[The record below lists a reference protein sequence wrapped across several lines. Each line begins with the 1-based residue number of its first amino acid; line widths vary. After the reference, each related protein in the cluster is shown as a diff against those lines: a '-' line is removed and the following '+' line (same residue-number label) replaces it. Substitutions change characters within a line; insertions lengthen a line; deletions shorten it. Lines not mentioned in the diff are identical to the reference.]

1 MMRALILASMSALVL
16 SGLPPAPLPPA
27 AAAAGQPSERAASL
41 GDPDRICAPFLENF
55 RGDYDDARGG
65 YGRSRIGSVRNQPMA
80 TPPPPP
86 PSPPPPPVLRTEE
99 QSVAV
104 TGQRVAQP
112 NVTSPSPVT
121 VVPSQDVRLSG
132 RQGPQ
137 SYPQPMPGV
146 DANRERYAG
155 EEVALVQAVADAPVS
170 TFGIDVDTGSYANVR
185 RLLNEGQLPPQAA
198 VRTEE
203 MLNYFRYD
211 YPRPADRS
219 RPFSI
224 TTDMT
229 TTPWNANSRLL
240 RVGLRG
246 YDLPRQ
252 GRPAANLVFLVDV
265 SGSMDSVDKLPL
277 VQCSLALLAQRLNP
291 RDRVAIVVYAGAAG
305 LVLEPTSDRR
315 TVIDAL
321 QRLKAGG
328 STAGAAG
335 IQLAYQT
342 ARRNMIEGGINR
354 VILATDG
361 DFNVGVTN
369 NETLVDMVEREREA
383 GITLTTLGFGT
394 GNYNEAMMEQIADH
408 GNGNYS
414 YIDSPREAQ
423 KVLDQELA
431 STLFTIAHDV
441 KIQVEFNPAYVSEYR
456 LIGYENR
463 LLAEQ
468 DFDNDAV
475 DAGDIGAGH
484 QVTALYEI
492 VPAGNRGWLPDR
504 RYPANRR
511 EAEGADNGEL
521 AFLRL
526 RYKLPGQQDSRLIEQ
541 PVSAALVRSARAP
554 SGDTAFAAAV
564 AAYGQLLRG
573 DTNLNGFSFADS
585 RRLAQRARVDDFW
598 RREFVR
604 LTELAER
611 HQQLALGGASGK

>member
-1 MMRALILASMSALVL
+1 MQQDAATNMEGDWMMRTLVLASVSALLL
-16 SGLPPAPLPPA
+16 SGLPPTPAPPVA
-27 AAAAGQPSERAASL
+27 AQSGERVAV
-41 GDPDRICAPFLENF
+41 GEDPDRICAPFIEGF
-55 RGDYDDARGG
+55 DEGRDMFVTGG
-65 YGRSRIGSVRNQPMA
+65 ANGRGRSVRTAPLTA
-80 TPPPPP
+80 SPPPP
-86 PSPPPPPVLRTEE
+86 PSAPPPVITAPATAQE
-99 QSVAV
+99 QAA
-104 TGQRVAQP
+104 TGARIARP
-112 NVTSPSPVT
+112 NAT
-121 VVPSQDVRLSG
+121 G
-132 RQGPQ
+132 RYGVIGPQ
-137 SYPQPMPGV
+137 SYPQPIPGV

-155 EEVALVQAVADAPVS
+155 EEVAQVQAVADAPVS

-185 RLLNEGQLPPQAA
+185 RLLNTGQLPPQAA

-224 TTDMT
+224 STDMM
-229 TTPWNANSRLL
+229 TTPWNPETRLL

-252 GRPAANLVFLVDV
+252 GRPPANLVFLIDV
-265 SGSMDSVDKLPL
+265 SGSMSSIDKLPL

-305 LVLEPTSDRR
+305 LVLEPTSDRAR
-315 TVIDAL
+315 VIDAIGRL
-321 QRLKAGG
+321 QAGG

-342 ARRNMIEGGINR
+342 ARENMIENGINR

-361 DFNVGVTN
+361 DFNVGITS
-369 NETLVDMVEREREA
+369 NETLVDMVERERSA

-408 GNGNYS
+408 GNGNYA

-423 KVLDQELA
+423 KVLDDELA

-484 QVTALYEI
+484 QVTAMYEI
-492 VPAGNRGWLPDR
+492 VPAGSRGWLPDR

-511 EAEGADNGEL
+511 VAEGASNNEL

-526 RYKLPGQQDSRLIEQ
+526 RYKLPGQQESRLIEQ
-541 PVSAALVRSARAP
+541 PVSAALVRTARAP
-554 SGDTAFAAAV
+554 RGDSAFAAAV

-573 DTNLNGFSFADS
+573 DTNMGRFSFADA
-585 RRLAQRARVDDFW
+585 RALAQSASLDSWW

>member
-1 MMRALILASMSALVL
+1 MRALIMASMTALLL
-16 SGLPPAPLPPA
+16 SGLPPAPLPTA
-27 AAAAGQPSERAASL
+27 AAQPSQRGVS
-41 GDPDRICAPFLENF
+41 GDDPDRICAPYIENF
-55 RGDYDDARGG
+55 RAGYDDRSS
-65 YGRSRIGSVRNQPMA
+65 YGRGRTGSIRTAPLTA
-80 TPPPPP
+80 TPTAPPPP
-86 PSPPPPPVLRTEE
+86 PSSPPPPVARAEE
-99 QSVAV
+99 SSLGV
-104 TGQRVAQP
+104 TGQRIARP
-112 NVTSPSPVT
+112 NT
-121 VVPSQDVRLSG
+121 G
-132 RQGPQ
+132 RQDGFVGPQ
-137 SYPQPMPGV
+137 TYPQPIPNV
-146 DANRERYAG
+146 DVNRERYAG
-155 EEVALVQAVADAPVS
+155 EEVALVQSVADAPVS
-170 TFGIDVDTGSYANVR
+170 TFGIDVDTGSYSNVR
-185 RLLNEGQLPPQAA
+185 RILNQGQLPPQAA

-211 YPRPADRS
+211 YPRPQDRS

-229 TTPWNANSRLL
+229 TTPWNPQSRLL

-265 SGSMDSVDKLPL
+265 SGSMDSPDKLPL
-277 VQCSLALLAQRLNP
+277 VQCSLALMSQRLSP

-342 ARRNMIEGGINR
+342 ARENMIDGGINR

-431 STLFTIAHDV
+431 STLFTIAQDV

-468 DFDNDAV
+468 DFDNDAI

-504 RYPANRR
+504 RYPANQRQ
-511 EAEGADNGEL
+511 AEGASNGEL

-526 RYKLPGQQDSRLIEQ
+526 RYKLPGQDQSRLIER
-541 PVSAALVRSARAP
+541 PVSANLVRTARAP
-554 SGDTAFAAAV
+554 VGDTAFAAAV

-573 DTNLNGFSFADS
+573 DSNLNGFSFADS
-585 RRLAQRARVDDFW
+585 RRLAQRARTDDYW
-598 RREFVR
+598 RGEFVR

-611 HQQLALGGASGK
+611 QQQLALGGASGK

>member
-1 MMRALILASMSALVL
+1 MEMRTFVLASVTALLL
-16 SGLPPAPLPPA
+16 SGLPPTPPEPVAAQSRERVAPA
-27 AAAAGQPSERAASL
+27 EDA
-41 GDPDRICAPFLENF
+41 DRICAPFIERF
-55 RGDYDDARGG
+55 GEDRDDGVG
-65 YGRSRIGSVRNQPMA
+65 YGRGRRVRTAPLTA
-80 TPPPPP
+80 SPPPPP
-86 PSPPPPPVLRTEE
+86 PPVATQAPVTAQE
-99 QSVAV
+99 QARIS
-104 TGQRVAQP
+104 GGRVAQP
-112 NVTSPSPVT
+112 NAVGRYGVT
-121 VVPSQDVRLSG
+121 
-132 RQGPQ
+132 GPQ
-137 SYPQPMPGV
+137 SYPQPIPGV

-155 EEVALVQAVADAPVS
+155 EEVAQVQAVADAPVS

-185 RLLNEGQLPPQAA
+185 RLLNTGQLPPQAA

-211 YPRPADRS
+211 YPRPEDRS

-224 TTDMT
+224 STDMT
-229 TTPWNANSRLL
+229 TTPWNPETRLL

-252 GRPAANLVFLVDV
+252 GRPPANLVFLIDV
-265 SGSMDSVDKLPL
+265 SGSMASVDKLPL

-305 LVLEPTSDRR
+305 LVLEPTSDRAK
-315 TVIDAL
+315 VIDAIGRL
-321 QRLKAGG
+321 QAGG

-342 ARRNMIEGGINR
+342 ARENMIDNGINR

-361 DFNVGVTN
+361 DFNVGITS
-369 NETLVDMVEREREA
+369 NETLVNMVERERRS

-408 GNGNYS
+408 GNGNYA

-423 KVLDQELA
+423 KVLDDELA

-484 QVTALYEI
+484 QVTAIYEI
-492 VPAGNRGWLPDR
+492 VPAGGRGWLPDR
-504 RYPANRR
+504 RYPANQRV
-511 EAEGADNGEL
+511 AEGASNNEL

-526 RYKLPGQQDSRLIEQ
+526 RYKLPGQQESRLIEQ
-541 PVSAALVRSARAP
+541 PVSAALVRTARAP
-554 SGDTAFAAAV
+554 SGDSAFAAAV

-573 DTNLNGFSFADS
+573 DSHMGRFGFADA
-585 RRLAQRARVDDFW
+585 RALAQRASLDSWW

-611 HQQLALGGASGK
+611 QQQLALGGASGK

>member
-1 MMRALILASMSALVL
+1 MRALVLASVTALLL
-16 SGLPPAPLPPA
+16 SGLPPTPPQPA
-27 AAAAGQPSERAASL
+27 AAQSRERVAAPE
-41 GDPDRICAPFLENF
+41 DPDRVCAPFIEGF
-55 RGDYDDARGG
+55 ADAGDYRVGSGAARGRG
-65 YGRSRIGSVRNQPMA
+65 IRTAPLTASP
-80 TPPPPP
+80 PPPPP
-86 PSPPPPPVLRTEE
+86 PSPPPPPVVAPAQE
-99 QSVAV
+99 QVAV
-104 TGQRVAQP
+104 TGSRVAQP
-112 NVTSPSPVT
+112 NYGVT
-121 VVPSQDVRLSG
+121 
-132 RQGPQ
+132 GPQ
-137 SYPQPMPGV
+137 SYPQPIPGV

-155 EEVALVQAVADAPVS
+155 EDVAQVQAVADAPVS
-170 TFGIDVDTGSYANVR
+170 TFAIDVDTGSYANVR
-185 RLLNEGQLPPQAA
+185 RLLNQGQLPPQAA

-211 YPRPADRS
+211 YPRPQDRT

-224 TTDMT
+224 STDMT
-229 TTPWNANSRLL
+229 TTPWNPETRLL

-252 GRPAANLVFLVDV
+252 ARPPANLVFLIDV
-265 SGSMDSVDKLPL
+265 SGSMSSVDKLPL

-305 LVLEPTSDRR
+305 LVLEPTSSREKVVAAIGR
-315 TVIDAL
+315 L
-321 QRLKAGG
+321 QAGG

-342 ARRNMIEGGINR
+342 ARENMIENGINR

-361 DFNVGVTN
+361 DFNVGITN
-369 NETLVDMVEREREA
+369 NETLVDMVERERNA

-408 GNGNYS
+408 GNGNYA

-423 KVLDQELA
+423 KVLDDELA

-441 KIQVEFNPAYVSEYR
+441 KIQVEFNQAYVSQYR

-468 DFDNDAV
+468 DFDNDSV

-484 QVTALYEI
+484 QVTAIYEI
-492 VPAGNRGWLPDR
+492 VPAGSRGWLPDR
-504 RYPANRR
+504 RYPANQRI
-511 EAEGADNGEL
+511 AEGASNNEL

-526 RYKLPGQQDSRLIEQ
+526 RYKLPGQPDSRLIEQ
-541 PVSAALVRSARAP
+541 PVPAALVRSARAP
-554 SGDTAFAAAV
+554 SGDSAFAAAV

-573 DTNLNGFSFADS
+573 DTNMGRFGFADA
-585 RRLAQRARVDDFW
+585 RALAQRASLDNWW
-598 RREFVR
+598 RREFVQ